1 MDTAPETD
9 GLTAVEEPMYEW
21 SALPW
26 TQIERQVFK
35 LQTRIYRAS
44 KRGDVRAVHR
54 LQRLLMASKAA
65 KYLAVR
71 KVTQDNR
78 GKKTAGVDGVKSLS
92 PERRSAL
99 AATLTLRPKAQPA
112 RRVWI
117 PKPGSAEKRPLGI
130 PVMRTRAEQALAK
143 LVLEPAWEARFE
155 ANSYG
160 FRPGRSAHDAV
171 EAIFNGIRFKP
182 KYVLDADI
190 AKCFDRIDHH
200 ALLDKLRTTTRL
212 RRAVRGWLKAGVV
225 DDGALFP
232 TEKGT
237 PQGGVASPL
246 LANIALHGL
255 ETAIRD
261 AFPVTAMV
269 NGRRVCPW
277 QPIVI
282 RYADDV
288 LVLHED
294 RTVIE
299 RCQRIT
305 MAWLANMGL
314 ELKPSKTRITHTLR
328 DTGGNVGFDFLGF
341 AVRQH
346 PVGKTH
352 SGKNT
357 VGEPLGYKTIIT
369 PSNEAVHRHARA
381 MSSVIRAHKGV
392 SQAALIGHL
401 NPVIRGWV
409 NYYATVVSKRTF
421 SKLDAITYAQ
431 LQSWARRRHSSE
443 SGLWVARKY
452 WRLDQGRW
460 TFGTTDGYTLAKHSD
475 KPIRRHTKVE
485 GTKSPFDGA
494 WVYWATRL
502 GRHPELPRDV
512 ATLLKRQKGRCAR
525 CGLFF
530 RNEDIR
536 EKDHIHPLVRGGTD
550 GSFNRHLLHGHC
562 HDGKTAGD
570 GSSAVR
576 GARDN
581 RAR

>member
-1 MDTAPETD
+1 
-9 GLTAVEEPMYEW
+9 
-21 SALPW
+21 
-26 TQIERQVFK
+26 
-35 LQTRIYRAS
+35 
-44 KRGDVRAVHR
+44 
-54 LQRLLMASKAA
+54 MASRAA
-65 KYLAVR
+65 KRLAVR

-99 AATLTLRPKAQPA
+99 AATLTLRPRAQPA

-117 PKPGSAEKRPLGI
+117 PKPGGKEKRPLGI

-155 ANSYG
+155 ANSDG

-190 AKCFDRIDHH
+190 AKCFDCIDHR

-212 RRAVRGWLKAGVV
+212 RRAIRGWLKAGVV

-255 ETAIRD
+255 ETAIKD

-282 RYADDV
+282 RYADDF

-299 RCQRIT
+299 RCRQIAT
-305 MAWLANMGL
+305 AWLADMGL
-314 ELKPSKTRITHTLR
+314 ELKPSKTRITHTLWE
-328 DTGGNVGFDFLGF
+328 TGGNVGFDFLGF
-341 AVRQH
+341 TVRQH

-357 VGEPLGYKTIIT
+357 IGEPLGYKTIIT
-369 PSNEAVHRHARA
+369 PSNEAVQRHTHA
-381 MSSVIRAHKGV
+381 MSSVIRAHKGAN
-392 SQAALIGHL
+392 QAALIGPL

-409 NYYATVVSKRTF
+409 NYYATVLSKRVF

-431 LQSWARRRHSSE
+431 LRSWARHRHSGK

-452 WRLDQGRW
+452 GQFDQGRW

-485 GTKSPFDGA
+485 GTKSPFNGE
-494 WVYWATRL
+494 WVYWAARL
-502 GRHPELPRDV
+502 GRHPALPTEV
-512 ATLLKRQKGRCAR
+512 AKLLKRQQGRCAR

-530 RNEDIR
+530 RSEDIR
-536 EKDHIHPLVRGGTD
+536 EKDHIRPVAIGGEE
-550 GSFNRHLLHGHC
+550 GPFNRQLLHGHC

-570 GSSAVR
+570 GSYAGR

>member
-1 MDTAPETD
+1 
-9 GLTAVEEPMYEW
+9 MYEW
-21 SALPW
+21 NALPW
-26 TQIERQVFK
+26 KHVERQVFK

-44 KRGDVRAVHR
+44 SRGDTRAVHR

-65 KYLAVR
+65 KCLAVR

-92 PERRSAL
+92 PEHRLAL

-143 LVLEPAWEARFE
+143 LVLEPEWEARFE

-190 AKCFDRIDHH
+190 AKCFDRIDHR

-232 TEKGT
+232 TDKGT

-261 AFPVTAMV
+261 AFPVTAVV

-282 RYADDV
+282 RYADDF

-294 RTVIE
+294 EAVIE
-299 RCQRIT
+299 RCQQIAA
-305 MAWLANMGL
+305 AWLAHMGL

-328 DTGGNVGFDFLGF
+328 ETRGNVGVDFLGF
-341 AVRQH
+341 TVRQH
-346 PVGKTH
+346 PVGRTH

-357 VGEPLGYKTIIT
+357 SGELLGYKTIIT
-369 PSNEAVHRHARA
+369 PSDEAVHRHAQE
-381 MSSVIRAHKGV
+381 MSKVIRAHKGAK
-392 SQAALIGHL
+392 QAALIGHL

-409 NYYATVVSKRTF
+409 NYYATVVSKRVF

-431 LQSWARRRHSSE
+431 LQSWARHRHSSE

-452 WRLDQGRW
+452 WRLEQGRW

-485 GTKSPFDGA
+485 GTKSPFDGK

-502 GRHPELPRDV
+502 GRHPELPTEV
-512 ATLLKRQKGRCAR
+512 ATLLKRQKGTCAR

-530 RNEDIR
+530 RSEDIR
-536 EKDHIHPLVRGGTD
+536 EKDHIHPVVNGGVE
-550 GSFNRHLLHGHC
+550 GPSNRQLLHGHC
-562 HDGKTAGD
+562 HDGKTADD
-570 GSSAVR
+570 GPSAGR